1 MTEIWYTSTKKRI
14 VGEEK
19 RRWAE
24 GVEWL
29 REWA

>member
-1 MTEIWYTSTKKRI
+1 MVYFHKKNSI